1 MSTHTEPDWAALK
14 TDIQGWGADMGF
26 TGMGVTGVNTAHL
39 EPAVKDWLAQGYHG
53 DMGYMERN
61 LEKRF
66 DPTKLEPYTAR
77 IISARMNYLPADTQP
92 LEILDNPRLGYVA
105 RYALG
110 RDYHKVIRK
119 RLAQLALKI
128 SAAAEPWPAQSRA
141 FTDSAPILEKP
152 LGAMAGLGWVGKHT
166 LLLDAAAGSW
176 FFLGEIYTNAL
187 LPIDAE
193 PVADQCGNC
202 RACMTVCPTNAIVA
216 PGKLDA
222 RKCIAYLTIE
232 HKGAIPEELRP
243 AMGNRIF
250 GCDDCQLYCP
260 WNREAPTTTEPDFT
274 PREQIAKRTLVDL
287 FEWTETEFLRNTE
300 GSAIRRISFAQW
312 QRNLAVA
319 LGNGPADAD
328 AIKVLKAFSH
338 QSVVASDADT
348 AADIALVQE
357 HVDWALRQLQQGN

>member
-328 AIKVLKAFSH
+328 AIKVLKAFGH

>member
-1 MSTHTEPDWAALK
+1 MSTDAEPNWATLK
-14 TDIQGWGADMGF
+14 TDIQGWAADMGF
-26 TGMGVTGVNTAHL
+26 TGIGVTGVNTAHL
-39 EPAVKDWLAQGYHG
+39 EPNVQTWLAQGYHG

-61 LEKRF
+61 LDKRF
-66 DPTKLEPYTAR
+66 DPTQLEPYTAR

-92 LEILDNPRLGYVA
+92 LEILDNPQLGYVA

-128 SAAAEPWPAQSRA
+128 SAAIEPWPAQSRA

-152 LGAMAGLGWVGKHT
+152 IGAMAGLGWVGKHT
-166 LLLDAAAGSW
+166 LLLDAQAGSW

-187 LPIDAE
+187 LPIDE
-193 PVADQCGNC
+193 QPVADQCGNC
-202 RACMTVCPTNAIVA
+202 SACMTVCPTNAIVA

-222 RKCIAYLTIE
+222 RRCIAYLTIE
-232 HKGAIPEELRP
+232 HKGAIPEALRP

-287 FEWTETEFLRNTE
+287 FRWTEEEFLRHTE

-319 LGNGPADAD
+319 LGNGPADLE
-328 AIKVLKAFSH
+328 AIRALEAFKHTTKS
-338 QSVVASDADT
+338 STGELS
-348 AADIALVQE
+348 AADIALVEE
-357 HVDWALRQLQQGN
+357 HVDWALGQLT

>member
-14 TDIQGWGADMGF
+14 SDIQGWGADMGF

-39 EPAVKDWLAQGYHG
+39 EPAVQDWLAQGYHG

-61 LEKRF
+61 LDKRF
-66 DPTKLEPYTAR
+66 DPTELEPYTAR

-128 SAAAEPWPAQSRA
+128 STATEPWPTQSRA

-187 LPIDAE
+187 LPIDEE
-193 PVADQCGNC
+193 PVSDQCGNC

-287 FEWTETEFLRNTE
+287 FKWTETEFLRNTE
-300 GSAIRRISFAQW
+300 GSAIRRISYPQW

-319 LGNGPADAD
+319 LGNGPAEAE
-328 AIKVLKAFSH
+328 AVSALEAYGG
-338 QSVVASDADT
+338 QT
-348 AADIALVQE
+348 TTTNTALVQE
-357 HVDWALRQLQQGN
+357 HVDWALHRLRRKIETVAKGN